1 MIDYL
6 QGLNERQQEAV
17 KHIDGPL
24 MIVAGAGSG
33 KTKVLTTRIAH
44 LMAHGVDAFNIL
56 ALTFTN
62 KAAKEMKE
70 RVEHILGNHEAR
82 NLYIGTFHSVF
93 ARILRSEATKMGY
106 PSNFTI
112 YDTDDAKSVVKTV
125 INEMNLDDKHYKPST
140 VYNRI
145 SSAKNALV
153 GPAEYATDYHIQQE
167 DMRANRP
174 AIAQIFDAYAKRCFK
189 NGAMDFDDLLIKF
202 YELLKNFPESLGKYQ
217 RKFKYIMI
225 DEYQD
230 TNPAQYEI
238 IKLLGAMHENVCV
251 VGDDAQSIYSFRG
264 ATIENILQFQKDYDD
279 VKVVMLEQNYR
290 STQNILK
297 VANEVISNN
306 KNQIEKVLFTENAEG
321 EKIRL
326 IRTMTDNEEGKFVAD
341 TIQEQKLRN
350 HFRNKD
356 FAILYRTNAQSRAF
370 EESLRRMNI
379 PYIIYGGMSFYQ
391 RKEIKDYI
399 AYMRLI
405 VNPRDE
411 EALKRIIN
419 FPARGIGK
427 TTIDKAVLFA
437 NENNI
442 SMWEVLTKAAQFG
455 FRAGTLE
462 AIDGFV
468 IMIKSFASMLQKH
481 NAYEVA
487 VHVGKQTNIVK
498 ELFNDKSTEGL
509 QRYENIQELL
519 NSIKEW
525 VDDTQNRNQIDE
537 DGIVI
542 ESPSPLLTPP
552 EGGEMANT
560 QSQLFNDT
568 NNNTDSPTGGDMSEG
583 KVSPPTGGGDLE
595 GPREGAVTLGSYLQQ
610 ITLLTDA
617 DNKDPNSDSV
627 KLMTIHAAKGLEFGC
642 VFAAGLEEM
651 LFPNAMSI
659 NTREELEEERRL
671 FYVVITRAK
680 TKLWITYANTRYKFG
695 QIVQNE
701 PSRFLDEL
709 PEEQIDRSFAGGGMK
724 NQNTG
729 FGSGSAFDRMKGW
742 GNKSDYN
749 DAAQAEK
756 KYGAPPS
763 KKQTSTPSYITPPSR
778 PQTVEHKPAA
788 DFVASDTS
796 NLQEGQKVEHQKFGF
811 GEVMKMEGSAH
822 NPIATVKFELNGE
835 KKIMLNYAK
844 LRIVS

>member
-1 MIDYL
+1 MDYL
-6 QGLNERQQEAV
+6 NGLNERQREAV
-17 KHIDGPL
+17 LHVDGPL

-44 LMAHGVDAFNIL
+44 LMANGVDAFHIL

-93 ARILRSEATKMGY
+93 ARILRTEANKLGY
-106 PSNFTI
+106 PNNFTI

-125 INEMNLDDKHYKPST
+125 INEMNLDDKHYKPAT

-153 GPAEYATDYHIQQE
+153 NAEEYKNDWHIQQE

-174 AIAQIFDAYAKRCFK
+174 AIAQIFDAYSKRCFK

-202 YELLKNFPESLGKYQ
+202 YELLKLFPESLSKYQ
-217 RKFKYIMI
+217 RKFRYIMI

-264 ATIENILQFQKDYDD
+264 ATIENILQFQKDYEHVQV
-279 VKVVMLEQNYR
+279 VKLEQNYR
-290 STQNILK
+290 STKNILN
-297 VANEVISNN
+297 VANEVIANN
-306 KNQIEKVLFTENAEG
+306 KGQIEKTLFTENTDG

-326 IRTMTDNEEGKFVAD
+326 VRTMTDNDEGKFVAD

-350 HFRNKD
+350 HYRNKE

-370 EESLRRMNI
+370 EESLRRMAI
-379 PYIIYGGMSFYQ
+379 PYIIYGGISFYQ
-391 RKEIKDYI
+391 RKEIKDFI
-399 AYMRLI
+399 AYLRLI

-419 FPARGIGK
+419 YPARGIGK
-427 TTIDKAVLFA
+427 TTIDKCVLMA
-437 NENNI
+437 NERNI
-442 SMWEVLTKAAQFG
+442 SMWEVLVHSREFG
-455 FRAGTLE
+455 FKASTAD
-462 AIDGFV
+462 AIDEFV
-468 IMIKSFASMLQKH
+468 TMIKSFASMLQKN

-487 VHVGKQTNIVK
+487 VHVGKQTNLVK

-509 QRYENIQELL
+509 QRYENLQELL

-525 VDDTQNRNQIDE
+525 VDDTTNRNQIDE
-537 DGIVI
+537 DGVVLD
-542 ESPSPLLTPP
+542 ENPFAETEKNQQQLSFEAAP
-552 EGGEMANT
+552 T
-560 QSQLFNDT
+560 QEQLKQG
-568 NNNTDSPTGGDMSEG
+568 P
-583 KVSPPTGGGDLE
+583 VS
-595 GPREGAVTLGSYLQQ
+595 LGSYLQQ

-617 DNKDPNSDSV
+617 DEKDPNADSV
-627 KLMTIHAAKGLEFGC
+627 KLMTIHAAKGLEFEC

-651 LFPNAMSI
+651 LFPNALSI

-680 TKLWITYANTRYKFG
+680 KKLWITYANTRYKFG

-709 PEEQIDRSFAGGGMK
+709 PEAFIDKSYAGGGLR
-724 NQNTG
+724 NQSS
-729 FGSGSAFDRMKGW
+729 FGSGSAFDRLKGW
-742 GNKSDYN
+742 SNKSSDY
-749 DAAQAEK
+749 DDVSRAEK
-756 KYGAPPS
+756 MYGAPPS
-763 KKQTSTPSYITPPSR
+763 KTKTSKPSYTTPLNR
-778 PQTVEHKPAA
+778 QQTVEHKPAA
-788 DFVASDTS
+788 DFIASDTS

-811 GEVMKMEGSAH
+811 GIVAKMEGSAH

-844 LRIVS
+844 LRIIE